1 MNMVW
6 TIEFSSRAEKQLR
19 KLDKQIVRRI
29 LGFLEKKVKNDPQ
42 SSGKCLKGQ
51 LSDFWRY
58 RVGDYRLIC
67 RLEDSRLIV
76 LVLEIGHR
84 RDIYNTTDL

>member
-1 MNMVW
+1 MAWRVELS
-6 TIEFSSRAEKQLR
+6 TRAEKQLR

-29 LGFLEKKVKNDPQ
+29 LSFLKTKVEPDPK
-42 SSGKCLKGQ
+42 SMGKYLKGNF
-51 LSDFWRY
+51 SDLWSY

-67 RLEDSRLIV
+67 TFEDDRLII

-84 RDIYNTTDL
+84 REVYDKTDL